1 MKVNIF
7 SAFDLAQRTFVQCGS
22 RHAFASRR
30 LARTVA
36 GGRGQQADT
45 TGIGQ
50 KREFTPEGLQSFL
63 KVTPGFGGFCYPCR
77 GRFAFLTCTGG
88 VGLPASTTGYG
99 SGIPPGFSKGVL
111 QRPLKGLNPLVAVLV
126 LPFFL
131 TACSVGPDYVTP
143 TAPTPVADYKAAAA
157 FHPAQPR
164 DDVIRG
170 KWWEIYHDPQLN
182 ALEDQVNIS
191 NQNVIQAEAQFR
203 EAAATVK
210 VARAAFFPTI
220 TANPAYTLSQASQN
234 NSGSGSGRSG
244 GTVVTSGSGTGSGVV
259 VGGSSQHVGATTVS
273 LYDLPVEATYM
284 VDVWGSVRRSVEADS
299 ATAQASF
306 ANLENARLSYQATL
320 AQDYFSLR
328 GLDAQEELLR
338 NTLADYDK
346 FLTLTT
352 NQYNSG
358 IVSKAAVAAAQTQL
372 DTTKAQL
379 INVGVQR
386 AVYEDAIATL
396 IGKPAPDFSLKKVS
410 LSGTPPA
417 IPVGVPSTLLE
428 RRPDIAQAEREVA
441 SANASIGVAVA
452 AYYPQLTLNSSTGL
466 ESIKL
471 SDLFS
476 GPSFLWSVGPVIA
489 QTLFDADRTH
499 GEVQEA
505 QANYDSTVANYR
517 EIVLTAFQQVQDDM
531 TGLRILKD
539 EAAAEDEAVKSAR
552 QSVDISTNEYH
563 AGTVDYLTVIT
574 ADTTALSD
582 ELSAITIR
590 TNRMTTSVLLIEAL
604 GGGWDKSQLASPAG
618 VADFPQAQGQ
628 IAKDKK

>member
-1 MKVNIF
+1 LVF
-7 SAFDLAQRTFVQCGS
+7 PSA
-22 RHAFASRR
+22 
-30 LARTVA
+30 
-36 GGRGQQADT
+36 T
-45 TGIGQ
+45 T
-50 KREFTPEGLQSFL
+50 
-63 KVTPGFGGFCYPCR
+63 
-77 GRFAFLTCTGG
+77 
-88 VGLPASTTGYG
+88 
-99 SGIPPGFSKGVL
+99 
-111 QRPLKGLNPLVAVLV
+111 LKGLNPLVAVLV

-143 TAPTPVADYKAAAA
+143 TGPTPVADYKAAAA
-157 FHPAQPR
+157 FKPAHPH
-164 DDVIRG
+164 DDMIRG

-182 ALEDQVNIS
+182 ALEEQVNIS

-203 EAAATVK
+203 EAAAAVK
-210 VARAAFFPTI
+210 VARSAFFPTV
-220 TANPAYTLSQASQN
+220 TANPAYTLSQESQN
-234 NSGSGSGRSG
+234 NTGSSGGRSG
-244 GTVVTSGSGTGSGVV
+244 GTVVTSGSGTGSGIV
-259 VGGSSQHVGATTVS
+259 VGGGNSSQHVGATTVS
-273 LYDLPVEATYM
+273 LYDLPLEATYM

-320 AQDYFSLR
+320 AQDYFSLH
-328 GLDAQEELLR
+328 GLDAQEALLR
-338 NTLADYDK
+338 QTVADYQK

-358 IVSKAAVAAAQTQL
+358 IASKAAVAAAQTQL

-410 LSGTPPA
+410 LSSTPPA

-428 RRPDIAQAEREVA
+428 RRPDIAEAERQVA

-452 AYYPQLTLNSSTGL
+452 AYYPQLTLNASTGL
-466 ESIKL
+466 ESVKL

-489 QTLFDADRTH
+489 QTLFDAGHTH

-505 QANYDSTVANYR
+505 QANYDATVANYR
-517 EIVLTAFQQVQDDM
+517 QTVLTAFQQVQDDL

-539 EAAAEDEAVKSAR
+539 EAAAEDEAVKAAR
-552 QSVDISTNEYH
+552 ESVDISTNEYK
-563 AGTVDYLTVIT
+563 AGTIDYLTVIT

-582 ELSAITIR
+582 ELSAVTIR

-604 GGGWDKSQLASPAG
+604 GGGWDNSQLATRAG
-618 VADFPQAQGQ
+618 VADVPQAQAQ
-628 IAKDKK
+628 IAKGKNPPPPP